1 MPVKRK
7 RKKYEDL
14 VITDDFM
21 FGKVMRHPQRCGKLL
36 EMILGVKIRE
46 VVFLEDQE
54 SMNPDYAAKGIRMD
68 VYLEDAGNAV
78 YNVEMQTENT
88 GELPERSRYYQAV
101 IDINLIK
108 RGEDYA
114 ALKKSYVIFICTF
127 DLFGAGRQIYHFENL
142 CREDPAIRLD
152 DGTEKIFLNTKGR
165 REAAS
170 EPEEVGEDLWN
181 LLGYLEGAAP
191 CDAYT
196 EELDK
201 AVRAAREHREWRREY
216 MKLEVM
222 RWDMRREGRAE
233 GRTEVLISQL
243 YRKIKKGKTLEE
255 IAEDLEEEADK
266 IKPIYDMV
274 VKYLPNYEPEK
285 ILKKLN
291 SKDMLFVNKD

>member
-108 RGEDYA
+108 RGEDYT

-165 REAAS
+165 KEAAS

>member
-7 RKKYEDL
+7 QKKYEDL

-21 FGKVMRHPQRCGKLL
+21 FGKVMRHPRRCGKLL

-54 SMNPDYAAKGIRMD
+54 FLNP
-68 VYLEDAGNAV
+68 
-78 YNVEMQTENT
+78 
-88 GELPERSRYYQAV
+88 
-101 IDINLIK
+101 
-108 RGEDYA
+108 DYA

-222 RWDMRREGRAE
+222 RWDMRREGREE
-233 GRTEVLISQL
+233 GRTEGELTKLINQI
-243 YRKIKKGKTLEE
+243 YRKAVKGKLPEE
-255 IAEDLEEEADK
+255 MAQDLEEDVVEVK
-266 IKPIYDMV
+266 RIYDVV
-274 VKYLPNYEPEK
+274 VKYISDFDTEK
-285 ILKKLN
+285 ILEELN
-291 SKDMLFVNKD
+291 GC

>member
-21 FGKVMRHPQRCGKLL
+21 FGKVMRHPQRCRKLL
-36 EMILGVKIRE
+36 EMLLGVKIRE

-165 REAAS
+165 KESKAA
-170 EPEEVGEDLWN
+170 PEEVGDDLWN
-181 LLGYLEGAAP
+181 LLGYFEGAAP

-233 GRTEVLISQL
+233 GRTEVLINLL

-285 ILKKLN
+285 ILEKLN
-291 SKDMLFVNKD
+291 DKDLLFINKD

>member
-54 SMNPDYAAKGIRMD
+54 SLNPDYAAKGVRMD
-68 VYLEDAGNAV
+68 VYLEDAGNTV

-88 GELPERSRYYQAV
+88 GELPKRSRYYQAV

-114 ALKKSYVIFICTF
+114 TVKKSYVIFICTF

-201 AVRAAREHREWRREY
+201 AVRTAREHREWRREY

-285 ILKKLN
+285 ILEKLN
-291 SKDMLFVNKD
+291 DKDLLFINKD

>member
-21 FGKVMRHPQRCGKLL
+21 FGKVMRHPQRCRKLL
-36 EMILGVKIRE
+36 EMLLGVKIRE

-54 SMNPDYAAKGIRMD
+54 FLNPDYAAKGIRMD

-165 REAAS
+165 KESKAA
-170 EPEEVGEDLWN
+170 PEEVGEDLWN

-201 AVRAAREHREWRREY
+201 AVRTAREHREWRREY

-285 ILKKLN
+285 ILEKLN
-291 SKDMLFVNKD
+291 DKDLLFINKD

>member
-7 RKKYEDL
+7 QKKYEDL

-21 FGKVMRHPQRCGKLL
+21 FGKVMRHPQRCRKLL

-54 SMNPDYAAKGIRMD
+54 SLNPDYAAKGIRMD

-114 ALKKSYVIFICTF
+114 AVKKSYVIFICTF

-165 REAAS
+165 KESKAA
-170 EPEEVGEDLWN
+170 PEEVGEDLWN

>member
-54 SMNPDYAAKGIRMD
+54 SLNPDYAAKGIRMD

-201 AVRAAREHREWRREY
+201 AVRTAREHREWRREY

-285 ILKKLN
+285 ILEKLN
-291 SKDMLFVNKD
+291 DKDLLFINKD

>member
-7 RKKYEDL
+7 QKKYEDL

-21 FGKVMRHPQRCGKLL
+21 FGKVMRHPRRCRKLL

-142 CREDPAIRLD
+142 CRENPAIRLD

-165 REAAS
+165 KESKAA
-170 EPEEVGEDLWN
+170 PDEVGEDLWN

>member
-21 FGKVMRHPQRCGKLL
+21 FGKVMRHPQRCRKLL
-36 EMILGVKIRE
+36 EMLLEVKIRE

-114 ALKKSYVIFICTF
+114 AVKKSYVIFICTF

-170 EPEEVGEDLWN
+170 APEEVGEDLWN

>member
-21 FGKVMRHPQRCGKLL
+21 FGKVMRHPQRCRKLL
-36 EMILGVKIRE
+36 EMLLEVKIRE

-142 CREDPAIRLD
+142 CREDPAVRLD

-170 EPEEVGEDLWN
+170 APEEVGEDLWN

>member
-68 VYLEDAGNAV
+68 VYLEDAGNTV

-88 GELPERSRYYQAV
+88 GELPKRSRYYQAV

-114 ALKKSYVIFICTF
+114 TVKKSYVIFICTF

-165 REAAS
+165 KESKAA
-170 EPEEVGEDLWN
+170 PEEVGEDLWN

-201 AVRAAREHREWRREY
+201 AVRTAREHREWRREY

>member
-1 MPVKRK
+1 MKRK

-54 SMNPDYAAKGIRMD
+54 SLNPDYAAKGIRMD

-108 RGEDYA
+108 RGEDYDA
-114 ALKKSYVIFICTF
+114 VKKSYVIFICTF

>member
-21 FGKVMRHPQRCGKLL
+21 FGKVMRHPQRCRKLL
-36 EMILGVKIRE
+36 EMLLGVKIRE

-108 RGEDYA
+108 RGEDCA
-114 ALKKSYVIFICTF
+114 AVKKSYVIFICTF

-142 CREDPAIRLD
+142 CRENPAIRLD

>member
-7 RKKYEDL
+7 QKKYEDL

-21 FGKVMRHPQRCGKLL
+21 FGKVMRHPRRCGKLL

-54 SMNPDYAAKGIRMD
+54 SLNPDYAAKGIRMD

-101 IDINLIK
+101 IDINLNK
-108 RGEDYA
+108 RGEGYSA
-114 ALKKSYVIFICTF
+114 VKKSYVIFICTF

-165 REAAS
+165 KESKAA
-170 EPEEVGEDLWN
+170 PEEVGEDLWN

-201 AVRAAREHREWRREY
+201 AVRAAREHREWRRDY

-222 RWDMRREGRAE
+222 RWDMIRK
-233 GRTEVLISQL
+233 GRTEVLISQV
-243 YRKIKKGKTLEE
+243 YRKIMKGKALEE

-266 IKPIYDMV
+266 IKPIYDAVM
-274 VKYLPNYEPEK
+274 KYFPDDDLDK
-285 ILKKLN
+285 IFEELK
-291 SKDMLFVNKD
+291 V

>member
-7 RKKYEDL
+7 QKKYEDL

-21 FGKVMRHPQRCGKLL
+21 FGKVMRHPQRCRKLL

-54 SMNPDYAAKGIRMD
+54 SLNPDYAAKGVRMD
-68 VYLEDAGNAV
+68 VYLEDAGNTV

-108 RGEDYA
+108 RGEGYSA
-114 ALKKSYVIFICTF
+114 VKKSYVIFICTF

-165 REAAS
+165 KESKSA
-170 EPEEVGEDLWN
+170 PEEVGEDLWN

-201 AVRAAREHREWRREY
+201 AVRAAREHREWRRDY

-222 RWDMRREGRAE
+222 RWDMIRK
-233 GRTEVLISQL
+233 GRTEVLISQV
-243 YRKIKKGKTLEE
+243 YRKIMKGKALEE

-266 IKPIYDMV
+266 IKPIYDAVM
-274 VKYLPNYEPEK
+274 KYYPDDDLDK
-285 ILKKLN
+285 IFEELK
-291 SKDMLFVNKD
+291 V

>member
-21 FGKVMRHPQRCGKLL
+21 FGKVMRHPQRCRKLL
-36 EMILGVKIRE
+36 EMLLGVKIRE

-114 ALKKSYVIFICTF
+114 AVKKSYVIFICTF

-165 REAAS
+165 KESKAA
-170 EPEEVGEDLWN
+170 PEEVGEDLWN

>member
-114 ALKKSYVIFICTF
+114 AVKKSYVIFICTF

-165 REAAS
+165 KEAAS

>member
-7 RKKYEDL
+7 QKKYEDL

-21 FGKVMRHPQRCGKLL
+21 FGKVMRHPQRCRKLL
-36 EMILGVKIRE
+36 EMLLGVKIRE

-54 SMNPDYAAKGIRMD
+54 FLNPDYAAKGIRMD

-114 ALKKSYVIFICTF
+114 TVKKSYVIFICTF

-201 AVRAAREHREWRREY
+201 AVRAAREHREWRRDY

-222 RWDMRREGRAE
+222 RWDMIRK
-233 GRTEVLISQL
+233 GRTEVLISQV
-243 YRKIKKGKTLEE
+243 YRKIMKGKALEE

-266 IKPIYDMV
+266 IKPIYDAVM
-274 VKYLPNYEPEK
+274 KYYPDDDLDK
-285 ILKKLN
+285 IFEELK
-291 SKDMLFVNKD
+291 V

>member
-21 FGKVMRHPQRCGKLL
+21 FGKVMRHPQRCRKLL
-36 EMILGVKIRE
+36 EMLLGVKIRE

-108 RGEDYA
+108 RGEDCA
-114 ALKKSYVIFICTF
+114 AVKKSYVIFICTF

-142 CREDPAIRLD
+142 CRENPAIRLD

-165 REAAS
+165 KESKAA
-170 EPEEVGEDLWN
+170 PDEVGEDLWN

>member
-54 SMNPDYAAKGIRMD
+54 SLNPDYAAKGIRMD

-114 ALKKSYVIFICTF
+114 AVKKSYVIFICTF

-170 EPEEVGEDLWN
+170 APEEVGEDLWN

-222 RWDMRREGRAE
+222 RWDMRREGREE
-233 GRTEVLISQL
+233 GRTEGELTKLINQI
-243 YRKIKKGKTLEE
+243 YRKAVKGKLPKEM
-255 IAEDLEEEADK
+255 AQDLEEDVVEVK
-266 IKPIYDMV
+266 RIYDVV
-274 VKYLPNYEPEK
+274 VKYLPDFDTEK
-285 ILKKLN
+285 ILEELN
-291 SKDMLFVNKD
+291 GC

>member
-165 REAAS
+165 KEAAS

>member
-54 SMNPDYAAKGIRMD
+54 SLNPDYAAKGVRMD
-68 VYLEDAGNAV
+68 VYLEDAGNTV

-88 GELPERSRYYQAV
+88 GELPKRSRYYQAV

-142 CREDPAIRLD
+142 CREDPAVRLD
-152 DGTEKIFLNTKGR
+152 DGTKKIFLNTKGR
-165 REAAS
+165 KESKSA
-170 EPEEVGEDLWN
+170 PEEVGEDLWN

-222 RWDMRREGRAE
+222 RWDMIRK
-233 GRTEVLISQL
+233 GRTEVLISQV
-243 YRKIKKGKTLEE
+243 YRKIMKGKALEE

-266 IKPIYDMV
+266 IKPIYDAVM
-274 VKYLPNYEPEK
+274 KYYPDDDLDK
-285 ILKKLN
+285 IFEELK
-291 SKDMLFVNKD
+291 V

>member
-21 FGKVMRHPQRCGKLL
+21 FGKVMRHPQRCRKLL
-36 EMILGVKIRE
+36 EMLLEVKIRE

-114 ALKKSYVIFICTF
+114 AVKKSYVIFICTF

-165 REAAS
+165 REAAPA
-170 EPEEVGEDLWN
+170 PEEVGEDLWN

>member
-114 ALKKSYVIFICTF
+114 AVKKSYVIFICTF

>member
-7 RKKYEDL
+7 QKKYEDL

-21 FGKVMRHPQRCGKLL
+21 FGKVMRHPQRCRKLL
-36 EMILGVKIRE
+36 EMLLGVKIRE

-54 SMNPDYAAKGIRMD
+54 FLNPDYAAKGIRMD

-114 ALKKSYVIFICTF
+114 TVKKSYVIFICTF

-165 REAAS
+165 KESKAA
-170 EPEEVGEDLWN
+170 PEEVGEDLWN

-201 AVRAAREHREWRREY
+201 AVRTAREHREWRREY

-285 ILKKLN
+285 ILEKLN
-291 SKDMLFVNKD
+291 DKDLLFINKD

>member
-54 SMNPDYAAKGIRMD
+54 SLNPDYAAKGVRMD
-68 VYLEDAGNAV
+68 VYLEDAGNTV

-114 ALKKSYVIFICTF
+114 TVKKSYVIFICTF

-165 REAAS
+165 KESKAA
-170 EPEEVGEDLWN
+170 PEEVGEDLWN

-201 AVRAAREHREWRREY
+201 AVRTAREHREWRREY

-285 ILKKLN
+285 ILEKLN
-291 SKDMLFVNKD
+291 DKDLLFINKD

>member
-21 FGKVMRHPQRCGKLL
+21 FGKVMRHPQRCRKLL
-36 EMILGVKIRE
+36 EMLLGVKIRE

-54 SMNPDYAAKGIRMD
+54 FLNPDYAAKGIRMD

-114 ALKKSYVIFICTF
+114 TVKKSYVIFICTF

-165 REAAS
+165 KESKAA
-170 EPEEVGEDLWN
+170 PEEVGEDLWN

-201 AVRAAREHREWRREY
+201 AVRTAREHREWRREY

-285 ILKKLN
+285 ILEKLN
-291 SKDMLFVNKD
+291 DKDLLFINKD